1 MKIIVVTPQKHGT
14 QNLVQMTR
22 RMLPCMYQGSMK
34 RFMTHI
40 IRLSG
45 ESRAASQAGLKCL
58 ERVRK
63 GHWLGFYCGY
73 RVGLEWGFLGRA
85 RACVIWTSW
94 DQGRVIQAFLSACLV
109 WGKRGRGRIRAWK
122 IVSKHQKWS
131 QTLYHKAIFLLLI
144 DNSFKDPV
152 NIMHNFALTSPL
164 DASNRV
170 CQERG
175 SACK

>member
-1 MKIIVVTPQKHGT
+1 MKIIVVTPQKHNT
-14 QNLVQMTR
+14 QNLVQLTR
-22 RMLPCMYQGSMK
+22 LTMSCMYQRSMK

-45 ESRAASQAGLKCL
+45 ESSAASQAGLKCL

-73 RVGLEWGFLGRA
+73 WVGLEGDFLGRA

-131 QTLYHKAIFLLLI
+131 QTLYYKAIFLLLI

-175 SACK
+175 SMCK